1 MAEDSGQEK
10 TEEPTSKKL
19 EDAKKKGQIARS
31 KELGTMFVLIFS
43 AISLLLYGPE
53 IGKGLYNIMGRM
65 LSLNRSETYD
75 TTKMFAV
82 WSEVASA
89 LLFPMAMFVLII
101 VIAAF
106 IGNTLLG
113 GFNFSWEAAAPK
125 PSKMSP
131 IKGFKRMFGPQAAIE
146 LVKSILKFALVAIFA
161 VFLIQTFFDEILHLS
176 IESAPSNIIHAL
188 EMLSWMFLGLSCTL
202 VIIAAIDA
210 PYQSYNHNKQLKM
223 TMQEIKDEYK
233 NSEGDPQI
241 KARIRQTQRQMS
253 QRRMMQD
260 VPDADVIVTN
270 PTHYS
275 VALKYDTER
284 AGAPIVLAKGID
296 EMAMQIRK
304 IAKGNEVP
312 IVESPMLTRALY
324 HTAEIGQQI
333 PDQLFTAVAQ
343 VLAYVFQLKRFK
355 KGRGKR
361 PSLLSLNCLFRMILN
376 TIRVS

>member
-1 MAEDSGQEK
+1 M
-10 TEEPTSKKL
+10 
-19 EDAKKKGQIARS
+19 
-31 KELGTMFVLIFS
+31 
-43 AISLLLYGPE
+43 
-53 IGKGLYNIMGRM
+53 
-65 LSLNRSETYD
+65 
-75 TTKMFAV
+75 
-82 WSEVASA
+82 ASA
-89 LLFPMAMFVLII
+89 LLFPVAMFVLII

-361 PSLLSLNCLFRMILN
+361 PIPLKSKLPIPDDFKYD
-376 TIRVS
+376 

>member
-131 IKGFKRMFGPQAAIE
+131 MKGFKRMFGPQAAIE
-146 LVKSILKFALVAIFA
+146 LVKSILKFALLAIFA

-188 EMLSWMFLGLSCTL
+188 EILSWMFLGLSCTL

-361 PSLLSLNCLFRMILN
+361 PIPLKSKLPIPDDFKYD
-376 TIRVS
+376 

>member
-82 WSEVASA
+82 WTEVASA

-113 GFNFSWEAAAPK
+113 GFNFSWQAAAPK
-125 PSKMSP
+125 ASKMSP
-131 IKGFKRMFGPQAAIE
+131 MKGFKRMFGPQAAIE

-188 EMLSWMFLGLSCTL
+188 EILSWMFLGLSCTL

-361 PSLLSLNCLFRMILN
+361 PIPLKSKLPIPDDFKYD
-376 TIRVS
+376 

>member
-10 TEEPTSKKL
+10 TEEPTGKKI
-19 EDAKKKGQIARS
+19 EDAKKKGQVARS

-43 AISLLLYGPE
+43 AVSLLLYGPE
-53 IGKGLYNIMGRM
+53 IGKGLYNVMGRL
-65 LSLNRSETYD
+65 LSLNRNETYD
-75 TTKMFAV
+75 TTKMFSV
-82 WSEVASA
+82 WEIVADA

-106 IGNTLLG
+106 VGNTLLG
-113 GFNFSWEAAAPK
+113 GYNFSWQAAAPK
-125 PSKMSP
+125 ASKMSP
-131 IKGFKRMFGPQAAIE
+131 AKGIKRMFGPQAAVE
-146 LVKSILKFALVAIFA
+146 LLKSILKFAVVAGFA
-161 VFLIQTFFDEILHLS
+161 VFLINTFFDEILHLS
-176 IESAPSNIIHAL
+176 IESAPGNIIHAL
-188 EMLSWMFLGLSCTL
+188 EILAWMFLGLTCTL

-210 PYQSYNHNKQLKM
+210 PYQSHKHHKQLKM
-223 TMQEIKDEYK
+223 TLQEVKDEYK

-241 KARIRQTQRQMS
+241 KARIRRTQREMS

-275 VALKYDTER
+275 VALKYDTAK
-284 AGAPIVLAKGID
+284 AGAPIVLAKGVD
-296 EMAMQIRK
+296 ELAMQIRK
-304 IAKGNEVP
+304 VGKGNDVP

-324 HTAEIGQQI
+324 HTTDVGHQI

-343 VLAYVFQLKRFK
+343 VLAYVFQLKRFQ

-361 PSLLSLNCLFRMILN
+361 PVPLNKKLPIPDAYKY
-376 TIRVS
+376 

>member
-10 TEEPTSKKL
+10 TEEPTGKKI
-19 EDAKKKGQIARS
+19 EESKKKGQIARS

-53 IGKGLYNIMGRM
+53 IGKGLYNVMGRL
-65 LSLNRSETYD
+65 LSLNRNETYD
-75 TTKMFAV
+75 TTKMFSV
-82 WSEVASA
+82 WGTVADA
-89 LLFPMAMFVLII
+89 LVFPMAMFVFII
-101 VIAAF
+101 ALAGI

-113 GFNFSWEAAAPK
+113 GFNFSWQAAAPK
-125 PSKMSP
+125 ASKMSP
-131 IKGFKRMFGPQAAIE
+131 AKGIKRMFGPQAGVE
-146 LVKSILKFALVAIFA
+146 LVKSILKFAVVAGFAIF
-161 VFLIQTFFDEILHLS
+161 LINTFFDEILHLS
-176 IESAPSNIIHAL
+176 IESAPGNIIHAL
-188 EMLSWMFLGLSCTL
+188 EILAWMFLGLTCTL
-202 VIIAAIDA
+202 TIIAAIDA
-210 PYQSYNHNKQLKM
+210 PYQSHKHHKELKM
-223 TMQEIKDEYK
+223 TLQEVKDEYK

-260 VPDADVIVTN
+260 VPDADVVVTN

-284 AGAPIVLAKGID
+284 AGAPIVLAKGVD
-296 EMAMQIRK
+296 ELAMQIRK
-304 IAKGNEVP
+304 IALGNEVP
-312 IVESPMLTRALY
+312 IVESPTLTRALY
-324 HTAEIGQQI
+324 HTAEVGDQI

-361 PSLLSLNCLFRMILN
+361 PVALNKKLPIPDEFKY
-376 TIRVS
+376 

>member
-65 LSLNRSETYD
+65 LSLNRTETYD

-82 WSEVASA
+82 WAEVADA

-131 IKGFKRMFGPQAAIE
+131 MKGFKRMFGPQAAIE

-188 EMLSWMFLGLSCTL
+188 EILSWMFLGLSCTL

-284 AGAPIVLAKGID
+284 AGAPIVLAKGVD
-296 EMAMQIRK
+296 ELAMQIRK
-304 IAKGNEVP
+304 IANGNEVP

-324 HTAEIGQQI
+324 HTAEVGQQI

-361 PSLLSLNCLFRMILN
+361 PIPLKSKLPIPDDFKYD
-376 TIRVS
+376 

>member
-10 TEEPTSKKL
+10 TEEPTPKKI
-19 EDAKKKGQIARS
+19 EEAKKKGQIARS

-53 IGKGLYNIMGRM
+53 IGKGLYRIMARM
-65 LSLNRSETYD
+65 LSLNRNETYD

-82 WSEVASA
+82 WGEVADV
-89 LLFPMAMFVLII
+89 LIYPMGMFVLII
-101 VIAAF
+101 VLAAF

-113 GFNFSWEAAAPK
+113 GFNFSWKAAAPK
-125 PSKMSP
+125 ASKMSP
-131 IKGFKRMFGPQAAIE
+131 MKGFKRMFGPQAGVE
-146 LVKSILKFALVAIFA
+146 LIKSLLKFFLVASFA
-161 VFLIQTFFDEILHLS
+161 VFLIKTFFYEILHLS
-176 IESAPSNIIHAL
+176 IETSPGNILHAL
-188 EMLSWMFLGLSCTL
+188 EILAWMFLGLSCTL
-202 VIIAAIDA
+202 IIIAAIDA
-210 PYQSYNHNKQLKM
+210 PFQSHKHHKELKM
-223 TMQEIKDEYK
+223 TLQEVKDEYK

-253 QRRMMQD
+253 QKRMMQD

-284 AGAPIVLAKGID
+284 AGAPIVLAKGVD
-296 EMAMQIRK
+296 VLAMQIRK
-304 IAKGNEVP
+304 VAIGNEVP

-324 HTAEIGQQI
+324 HTTEVGQQI

-361 PSLLSLNCLFRMILN
+361 PVSLSKTLPIPDEFNY
-376 TIRVS
+376 

>member
-89 LLFPMAMFVLII
+89 LLFPVAMFVLII

-284 AGAPIVLAKGID
+284 AGAPIVLAKGVD

-361 PSLLSLNCLFRMILN
+361 PIPLKSKLPIPDDFKYD
-376 TIRVS
+376 

>member
-131 IKGFKRMFGPQAAIE
+131 MKGFKRMFGPQAAIE

-188 EMLSWMFLGLSCTL
+188 EILSWMFLGLSCTL

-284 AGAPIVLAKGID
+284 AGAPIVLAKGVD
-296 EMAMQIRK
+296 ELAMQIRK

-361 PSLLSLNCLFRMILN
+361 PIPLKSKLPIPDDFKYD
-376 TIRVS
+376 

>member
-10 TEEPTSKKL
+10 TEEPTGKKI
-19 EDAKKKGQIARS
+19 EESKKKGQIARS

-53 IGKGLYNIMGRM
+53 IGKGLYNIMGR
-65 LSLNRSETYD
+65 LLTLNRNETYD
-75 TTKMFAV
+75 TTKMFSV
-82 WSEVASA
+82 WGVVADA
-89 LLFPMAMFVLII
+89 LVFPMAMFVFII
-101 VIAAF
+101 VLAGI

-113 GFNFSWEAAAPK
+113 GFNFSWQAAAPK
-125 PSKMSP
+125 ASKMSP
-131 IKGFKRMFGPQAAIE
+131 AKGIKRMLGPQAGVE
-146 LVKSILKFALVAIFA
+146 LVKSILKFAVVAGFAIF
-161 VFLIQTFFDEILHLS
+161 LINTFFDEILHLS
-176 IESAPSNIIHAL
+176 IESAPGNIIHAL
-188 EMLSWMFLGLSCTL
+188 EILAWMFLGLTCTL
-202 VIIAAIDA
+202 TIIAAIDA
-210 PYQSYNHNKQLKM
+210 PYQSHKHHKELKM
-223 TMQEIKDEYK
+223 TLQEVKDEYK

-260 VPDADVIVTN
+260 VPDADVVVTN

-284 AGAPIVLAKGID
+284 AGAPIVLAKGAD

-304 IAKGNEVP
+304 IAKGNDVP

-324 HTAEIGQQI
+324 HTAEVGDQI

-343 VLAYVFQLKRFK
+343 VLAYVFQLKRFQ

-361 PSLLSLNCLFRMILN
+361 PTELNKKLPIPDAYKY
-376 TIRVS
+376 